1 MKTIIIAA
9 LAVFTTCIVVCAED
23 TTLQP
28 VPYVLGLN
36 TLKDGDSIRLAE
48 VLAST
53 PRFAVGDIVTV
64 KGTYTLSSQ
73 PSARLG
79 FLCTGT
85 KGGGRGPT
93 LTPAEQRITARQG
106 EGEFE
111 LTQTIK
117 HHGCIHLT
125 FYDET
130 TGMSFGGFYF
140 GTKEQVEEIELLDN
154 MQRNRKIKGEQ
165 AGAGYPPQGVGSPDP

>member
-9 LAVFTTCIVVCAED
+9 LALFTTCMIDYAED

-28 VPYVLGLN
+28 VPYVQGLN

-64 KGTYTLSSQ
+64 KGSYTLSSQ

-93 LTPAEQRITARQG
+93 LTPTTQRMTVRQG
-106 EGEFE
+106 EGKFE
-111 LTQTIK
+111 ITQTIK
-117 HHGCIHLT
+117 HHGCLHLT

-130 TGMSFGGFYF
+130 TGMPLGGFYF
-140 GTKEQVEEIELLDN
+140 GTKEQVEEIETLDK
-154 MQRNRKIKGEQ
+154 MQINRINGEQ
-165 AGAGYPPQGVGSPDP
+165 AGPGYPPQGVGSPDP

>member
-1 MKTIIIAA
+1 MKTITLAA
-9 LAVFTTCIVVCAED
+9 LALFTTCIIVCAED

-36 TLKDGDSIRLAE
+36 TLKDGDSIRLAD

-64 KGTYTLSSQ
+64 KGSYTLSSQ

-93 LTPAEQRITARQG
+93 PTPTEQRIAAKQG

-117 HHGCIHLT
+117 HHGCIHLS

-140 GTKEQVEEIELLDN
+140 GTKEQVEEIEYLDK
-154 MQRNRKIKGEQ
+154 MQRNRKTKGEQ